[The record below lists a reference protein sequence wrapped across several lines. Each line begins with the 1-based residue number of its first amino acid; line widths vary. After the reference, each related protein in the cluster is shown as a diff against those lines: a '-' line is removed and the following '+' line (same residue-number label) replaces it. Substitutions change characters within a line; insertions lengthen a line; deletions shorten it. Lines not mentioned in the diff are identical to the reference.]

1 MIVAYYSFV
10 VVGMI
15 VTILWIDLAIR
26 KRRRQEIKEAFQEDL
41 PYWYPEIQP
50 EEFNLDDVEKIKTH
64 INKRYGTLKPA
75 NKFGYTVYE
84 DCSLSEDD
92 EAEEY

>member
-1 MIVAYYSFV
+1 MIVAYYSFA

-15 VTILWIDLAIR
+15 VTIVMIDLAIR

-50 EEFNLDDVEKIKTH
+50 EEFNLDDVEKFKTH
-64 INKRYGTLKPA
+64 INNRYGTLKPA